1 MSGSSSLDERPADDV
16 GPETTAV
23 LDRPAP
29 EEPAPPIL
37 ELIDI
42 HAGYGRIEVLRGV
55 DLAVPRGSV
64 VALLGPNGAGKTTT
78 LKVASGQLEA
88 TKGHVHIGGVHT
100 NKVASDKLAKAGV
113 CTIPEGRGIFPN
125 LTVDENLRLCAY
137 AGRSSESKIRETAF
151 ARFPRLGERRH
162 QMAGKLS
169 GGEQQMLAMARAL
182 TTEPSLLLLDELS
195 MGLAPLIV
203 EELYTI
209 VRQVADEGIS
219 VLVVEQFAKT
229 ALAVAE
235 FGAVMVNGRVIAMG
249 QPQDITDEL
258 SEAYLG
264 GSS

>member
-1 MSGSSSLDERPADDV
+1 MTDTLTRAPAV
-16 GPETTAV
+16 
-23 LDRPAP
+23 
-29 EEPAPPIL
+29 PIL
-37 ELIDI
+37 ELIDL

-55 DLAVPRGSV
+55 NLSVPRGSV

-78 LKVASGQLEA
+78 LKVASGQMEA

-100 NKVASDKLAKAGV
+100 NKVASEKLAKAGV

-125 LTVDENLRLCAY
+125 LTVDENLRLFAY
-137 AGRSSESKIRETAF
+137 AGRLSESEIRESAF
-151 ARFPRLGERRH
+151 DRFPRLGERRG

-182 TTEPSLLLLDELS
+182 STKPSLLLLDELS

-203 EELYTI
+203 EELYE
-209 VRQVADEGIS
+209 VVGQLAREGVS

-235 FGAVMVNGRVIAMG
+235 FGAVMVNGRITALG
-249 QPQDITDEL
+249 QPQDIEAEL